1 MTRHSFTLDNI
12 TLMTPELKKQL
23 TDFLNAGLTNISFS
37 QYTAEVYDSH
47 VQDFGL
53 YDLLIF
59 MKLQILTWCIEFYDM
74 VLKGRYH
81 SQITYKN
88 CVSLKSCRKGIWK
101 ENAHG
106 ELDEE
111 MAIVLNKSF
120 KNAPC
125 LLLFSG
131 GGVRGTSSLD
141 SMFSM

>member
-1 MTRHSFTLDNI
+1 MPVSQIFPSASTR
-12 TLMTPELKKQL
+12 QR
-23 TDFLNAGLTNISFS
+23 
-37 QYTAEVYDSH
+37 YDLL
-47 VQDFGL
+47 VQVFGL
-53 YDLLIF
+53 YEFLIF
-59 MKLQILTWCIEFYDM
+59 MKIQILTWCIEFYDI
-74 VLKGRYH
+74 LKGRYH
-81 SQITYKN
+81 FQITYYKN

-106 ELDEE
+106 EIDEE

-141 SMFSM
+141 SMFDM